1 MTTWTAVIEWRTSTP
16 LDATAIEELVEQL
29 GATHT
34 PAVRRVDRRTW
45 AATVTVE
52 AATIRQAIDRSMRL
66 VEQAA
71 HVRAT
76 GVEVLTTAD
85 SLRRTQQLPVARASF
100 DFEDAP
106 PGPRQP

>member
-16 LDATAIEELVEQL
+16 LDEAAVEQL
-29 GATHT
+29 LEELGTNHSPT
-34 PAVRRVDRRTW
+34 VRRVDRRTW

-76 GVEVLTTAD
+76 GVQVLTTAD

-100 DFEDAP
+100 DFEESH
-106 PGPRQP
+106 PGPPQA